1 MSIVGIHP
9 VRKGGDIYSSDM
21 VNIGVTNKIV
31 DIFEDATIF
40 ITGGTG
46 YLGKI
51 FLEKLLRT
59 CPKLKKI
66 YILLRSKKGKE
77 VNERFTEIFEGPN
90 MVPLKLANPKFL
102 KKVAIING
110 DCSLPDLG
118 IEDEDKQRIIEEV
131 NFVIHCAATVRFD
144 ETLKVA
150 AHINVR
156 GARDL
161 LKIAGQIKN
170 LRGFLH
176 VSTAYSNCNRETID
190 ETFYKPGIS
199 YNHLLKL
206 VEMLDD
212 EILEKITPTLIG
224 NWPNT
229 YVFTKCVCEDMIK
242 HEAQN
247 LPIAVLRPSIVI
259 GSVNEPVAGWI
270 DNFYGATGV
279 YLGVALGV
287 LRSLRAHGKN
297 VAEMIPADYVI
308 NAGLAALWETVCN
321 KDVNHN
327 VGSNGTEVGDDN
339 ENEEIPIYNV
349 VSSAESPIT
358 WDRFGKLG
366 LHYAPQIPSEH
377 QVWHFCFALR
387 PNKIH
392 HLLAVFFLHTVPA
405 YLIDFI
411 CYCMGKKPMMVKGY
425 RKIHK
430 FMNVISYFAMREW
443 KFHNKNVQKLWQK
456 MSLEDQRL
464 FQFSMNNFD
473 WDNYFR
479 YYTKG
484 LRVYLLKDPLDTVPK
499 GRIKYW
505 KLFFAHYT
513 VLAVLLFLC
522 YKLLMSICSFIF

>member
-1 MSIVGIHP
+1 MSDVGIHP
-9 VRKGGDIYSSDM
+9 VREGGDIFSSDM
-21 VNIGVTNKIV
+21 VHVEATSKIV

-59 CPKLKKI
+59 CPKLRKI
-66 YILLRSKKGKE
+66 YILLRPKKGKE
-77 VNERFTEIFEGPN
+77 INERFEEIFDGPN
-90 MVPLKLANPKFL
+90 MVPLKIANPKFL
-102 KKVAIING
+102 RK
-110 DCSLPDLG
+110 
-118 IEDEDKQRIIEEV
+118 V

-144 ETLKVA
+144 EKLKVA
-150 AHINVR
+150 AYINVR
-156 GARDL
+156 GVRDL

-170 LRGFLH
+170 LKGFLH
-176 VSTAYSNCNRETID
+176 VSTAYSNCNRKTID

-199 YNHLLKL
+199 YNHLLEL
-206 VEMLDD
+206 VEMLD
-212 EILEKITPTLIG
+212 EEKLEKITPTLIG

-229 YVFTKCVCEDMIK
+229 YVFTKCISEDMIK
-242 HEAQN
+242 HEAKN

-259 GSVNEPVAGWI
+259 GSVNEPVKGWI

-279 YLGVALGV
+279 FLGAGLGV
-287 LRSLRAHGKN
+287 LGSLQAIADN

-308 NAGLAALWETVCN
+308 NAGLAALWETACDKN
-321 KDVNHN
+321 FNDSNE
-327 VGSNGTEVGDDN
+327 SNGVEAGDDS

-358 WDRFGKLG
+358 WGLSEKLC
-366 LHYAPQIPSEH
+366 HRYAPHIPSEH
-377 QVWHFCFALR
+377 QVWHNFFKLR
-387 PNKIH
+387 PNRIH

-405 YLIDFI
+405 YLIDFL
-411 CYCMGKKPMMVKGY
+411 CYCIGKKPMMVKGY
-425 RKIHK
+425 QKIHK
-430 FMNVISYFAMREW
+430 FMNVISYFAVREW
-443 KFHNKNVQKLWQK
+443 KFQNKNVQKLWLK

-473 WDNYFR
+473 WDNYFS

-484 LRVYLLKDPLDTVPK
+484 IRVYLLKDPLDTISK

-505 KLFFAHYT
+505 KLFFAHHT

-522 YKLLMSICSFIF
+522 YKFLMLIWSFIF